1 MGRSNDTTGIAD
13 NISHDSRMAG
23 KQIICSYPCM
33 DSTCAHHPVAAPI
46 DGTICGYKDLHNTEG
61 CKRGQTD

>member
-1 MGRSNDTTGIAD
+1 MGRSNDTTGTAD
-13 NISHDSRMAG
+13 NLSHNSRMDD
-23 KQIICSYPCM
+23 KQVICSYPCM
-33 DSTCAHHPVAAPI
+33 ENCQYHPINAPI